1 MPKIGSKPPSMPKTN
16 PTKPGA
22 KPKKPS
28 TPEKP
33 GKNDGWKPG
42 TGGKGGRKPVE

>member
-22 KPKKPS
+22 KPRKPAPS
-28 TPEKP
+28 KP
-33 GKNDGWKPG
+33 GKSEGWTPAKPKPG
-42 TGGKGGRKPVE
+42 KKPVE